1 MNKIGSPRESKSS
14 LSGKR
19 NKKYAAKKHQIRK
32 LMDAMNTTGSH
43 AQFQPNLGSLP
54 MEEKVNDDY
63 QNIAV
68 ALKRNCGDNWL
79 EYLRNFKNEEV
90 FDDDLKNLSHQ
101 DLACLIP
108 RMGPRKRFA
117 KWMRM
122 YTEYNSNA
130 ATLGNIR
137 LHPSSS
143 KYVGTYDRPQYDSD
157 DAA

>member
-1 MNKIGSPRESKSS
+1 MDAVKNLGSPRGDKVN
-14 LSGKR
+14 LTGLKR

-32 LMDAMNTTGSH
+32 LMDAMNTTGS
-43 AQFQPNLGSLP
+43 QFQPNFQ
-54 MEEKVNDDY
+54 MEEKANDDY

-90 FDDDLKNLSHQ
+90 YDDDLKNLSHQ
-101 DLACLIP
+101 DVSCLIP
-108 RMGPRKRFA
+108 RMGPRKRFS

-130 ATLGNIR
+130 AALGNIR
-137 LHPSSS
+137 LNPSSS
-143 KYVGTYDRPQYDSD
+143 KYVGTYDRQYDSEHE
-157 DAA
+157 